1 MHLSYRGISY
11 QTSTA
16 STVPATQ
23 APTQAQYRGVSYSLH
38 SESEISAPPAV
49 TLQYRGVCYSLNPEV
64 GQPENAVE
72 SMPLQPALA

>member
-23 APTQAQYRGVSYSLH
+23 PSTQAKYRGVSYSLDA
-38 SESEISAPPAV
+38 ESKISAPPAV
-49 TLQYRGVCYSLNPEV
+49 TLQYRGVCYCLDPEV
-64 GQPENAVE
+64 GQPENTCE

>member
-16 STVPATQ
+16 ASVPATQ
-23 APTQAQYRGVSYSLH
+23 SPLQAKYRGLSYSLH

-49 TLQYRGVCYSLNPEV
+49 TLQYRGVSYSLDPAV
-64 GQPENAVE
+64 GQPQNALE
-72 SMPLQPALA
+72 SMPLQPALV